1 MASDTATVADNKVT
15 ITDAG
20 PCTKKIAIEIPAEAV
35 AEQVGTSLETVLS
48 ETELPGFRKGRAP
61 RRLVEKRFGSTVRRE
76 AKNQL
81 VAQAYSKAIEDHK
94 LRVIG
99 EPSAEKLAEIEL
111 EDGKP
116 LAFEVEVEVLP
127 QFDLPTLDGISV
139 LKPILEVTDEMVA
152 KEVDRLLL
160 NEGSLQP
167 KETPEKGDYLTGHA
181 VMKDKDGKGILDIQD
196 AVIQIPPADK
206 DGKGMILGVMVQDFS
221 AQLGNP
227 RIGQPITIRTTG
239 PENHENEDVRG
250 KELVITFT
258 AKRAD
263 EIIPAK
269 LDDLVEKYGMGSADD
284 LRKAVRDRIEQRLGV
299 EQQSLMRQ
307 QIAKHLLDGTR
318 MELPKR
324 ATAAQAN
331 RNLERRRLDLM
342 YRGVDVQRIEEHMA
356 ELRAASADVAVRELK
371 LFFILDKAA
380 ESMDI
385 KVSEAEING
394 RIAAIAAQ
402 RNERPEKLRQ
412 EIISRNQVGMVFNQI
427 REHKTMDAILSKAKV
442 SEVSVEEFNKAMKA
456 AGGEQAEGGTV
467 PEKAEAKAKAGK
479 SKKKSEE

>member
-1 MASDTATVADNKVT
+1 MATATAEKQESTNKVT

-20 PCTKKIAIEIPAEAV
+20 PCTKKIAIEIPAQTV
-35 AEQVGTSLETVLS
+35 AEQVGTSLDTVLS

-94 LRVIG
+94 LRVVG
-99 EPSAEKLAEIEL
+99 EPASEKLAEIEII
-111 EDGKP
+111 DGKP

-127 QFDLPTLDGISV
+127 EFDLPGLDGIAV
-139 LKPILEVTDEMVA
+139 LKPNLEVTDEMVG

-160 NEGSLQP
+160 NEGTLEP
-167 KETPEKGDYLTGHA
+167 KEKPEKGDYLTGHA
-181 VMKDKDGKGILDIQD
+181 TMKDKDGKAILDIQD
-196 AVIQIPPADK
+196 AVIQVPGAGK
-206 DGKGMILGVMVQDFS
+206 EGKGMILGVMVEDF
-221 AQLGNP
+221 ADQ
-227 RIGQPITIRTTG
+227 IGAPKVGSQVTIKTTG

-250 KELVITFT
+250 KDLVITFT
-258 AKRAD
+258 PKRAD
-263 EIIPAK
+263 QIIPAK
-269 LDDLVEKYGMGSADD
+269 IEDLVERYGMGSADD
-284 LRKAVRDRIEQRLGV
+284 LRKAVRDRIDQRLNV

-307 QIAKHLLDGTR
+307 QIAKHLLDGTK

-324 ATAAQAN
+324 ATAAQAA

-356 ELRAASADVAVRELK
+356 ELRAASGEVAVRELK
-371 LFFILDKAA
+371 LFFVLDKAA

-385 KVSEAEING
+385 KVSDAEING
-394 RIAAIAAQ
+394 RIAAIAQQ

-412 EIISRNQVGMVFNQI
+412 EIINRGQVGMVYNQI
-427 REHKTMDAILSKAKV
+427 REHKTMDAILAKAKV

-456 AGGEQAEGGTV
+456 AGGEQAETGDGDKSESTSR
-467 PEKAEAKAKAGK
+467 GK
-479 SKKKSEE
+479 SKK